1 MESFALSIT
10 PCHLSMALVPVL
22 KVTNTTYSTF
32 SGQVC
37 QNSRFGI
44 GPLDSV
50 NAFEVEPVI
59 CVNAPP
65 ASHSC
70 VLSWVDRAGGT

>member
-1 MESFALSIT
+1 
-10 PCHLSMALVPVL
+10 MALVPIV
-22 KVTNTTYSTF
+22 KVTNTKYSIF

-50 NAFEVEPVI
+50 NAFEVKPVVCI
-59 CVNAPP
+59 YAPLP
-65 ASHSC
+65 LTAVC
-70 VLSWVDRAGGT
+70 